1 LTTFISSIIIFSL
14 VIIIHELGHFWAA
27 KSVGIKVHEFSIG
40 MGPEIKSIQGEETKY
55 SIKLFPIGGYVKM
68 EGEDDDSFSEDSF
81 NSKSV
86 LSRLKVIFMGPL
98 MNFILALIIFVIVIG
113 VYGISGNTIAEVES
127 SLNEYKTGLRPG
139 DKIVK
144 INDEKVKYWEEI
156 QEEIS
161 SSSENYKITVERNKE
176 LHEYEV
182 DHNYRYMIGISP
194 EIIEDEYTNTVGF
207 IDETMPAYKGGLRSG
222 DKIISINKVKTNNW
236 NETRELINNSSG
248 NKIELD
254 IERDKEILKL
264 EILPIKQVTIGFY
277 TETQKSISD
286 ILLGSVYKTTYY
298 INLMFN
304 FIIMLVSGKVGSEA
318 IAGPVGIVNMIGQA
332 ASLGFYPLLNLAAF
346 ISINLGFV
354 NLLPIPAL
362 DGSRIL
368 FLLIEKIRGKRIP
381 PDKEGYIHFV
391 GFVLLMALMFFVLYN
406 DIIRILR

>member
-1 LTTFISSIIIFSL
+1 MTTLISSVVVFSL

-27 KSVGIKVHEFSIG
+27 KSVGITVHEFSIG
-40 MGPEIKSIQGEETKY
+40 MGPEIKSIKKGETKY

-81 NSKSV
+81 NSKTV
-86 LSRLKVIFMGPL
+86 FQRLKVIIMGPT
-98 MNFILALIIFVIVIG
+98 MNFVLALIVFVLVIG
-113 VYGISGNTIAEVES
+113 IYGISGNTVEELDN
-127 SLNEYKTGLRPG
+127 SLNEYSAGLRPG
-139 DKIVK
+139 DEIIE

-161 SSSENYKITVERNKE
+161 SSSEEYSITVERENE
-176 LHEYEV
+176 LHTYDV
-182 DHNYRYMIGISP
+182 SHNYRYMIGISP
-194 EIIEDEYTNTVGF
+194 EIVDDEYTNTIGF
-207 IDETMPAYKGGLRSG
+207 IDETMPAYKEGLRSG
-222 DKIISINKVKTNNW
+222 DRIVSINGTKTEEW
-236 NETRELINNSSG
+236 EVTRELINDSRGEEIN
-248 NKIELD
+248 IQVL
-254 IERDKEILKL
+254 RDDETISV
-264 EILPIKQVTIGFY
+264 EVLPKKQITLGFY

-286 ILLGSVYKTTYY
+286 ILLGSIFKTTYY
-298 INLMFN
+298 IGLMFD
-304 FIIMLVSGKVGSEA
+304 FIIMLVSGQVGSES

-332 ASLGFYPLLNLAAF
+332 ANLGFYPLLNLAAF

-368 FLLIEKIRGKRIP
+368 FLIIEKIRGKRIP

-406 DIIRILR
+406 DIMKILR

>member
-1 LTTFISSIIIFSL
+1 MTTLISSVIIFSL

-27 KSVGIKVHEFSIG
+27 KSVGITVHEFSIG
-40 MGPEIKSIQGEETKY
+40 MGPEIKSIQKGETKY

-68 EGEDDDSFSEDSF
+68 EGEDDDSFSKDSF

-86 LSRLKVIFMGPL
+86 LQRLKVIIMGPL
-98 MNFILALIIFVIVIG
+98 MNFVLALIVFVFIIG
-113 VYGISGNTIAEVES
+113 IYGISGNTLEEMDN
-127 SLNEYKTGLRPG
+127 SLNEYEAGLRPG

-161 SSSENYKITVERNKE
+161 ESNESYEITVERNDE
-176 LHEYEV
+176 LHKYSV

-194 EIIEDEYTNTVGF
+194 EIIDDEYTNTIGF
-207 IDETMPAYKGGLRSG
+207 IDETMPAYKEGLRSG
-222 DKIISINKVKTNNW
+222 DKIISINENETNEW
-236 NETRELINNSSG
+236 ALTRELINDSSG
-248 NKIELD
+248 NEINIQVLRDDEKISVEV
-254 IERDKEILKL
+254 
-264 EILPIKQVTIGFY
+264 LPKKQITLGFY
-277 TETQKSISD
+277 TSTQKSLTD
-286 ILLGSVYKTTYY
+286 ILGGSLYKTTYY
-298 INLMFN
+298 IGLMFD
-304 FIIMLVSGKVGSEA
+304 FIVMLVSGQVGSEA

-332 ASLGFYPLLNLAAF
+332 ASLGLYPLLNLAAF

-368 FLLIEKIRGKRIP
+368 FLLVEKIRGKRIP

-406 DIIRILR
+406 DISKILR

>member
-1 LTTFISSIIIFSL
+1 MTTLISSVIIFSL

-27 KSVGIKVHEFSIG
+27 KSVGITVHEFSIG
-40 MGPEIKSIQGEETKY
+40 MGPEIKSIQKGETKY

-68 EGEDDDSFSEDSF
+68 EGEDDDSFSKDSF

-86 LSRLKVIFMGPL
+86 LQRLKVIIMGPL
-98 MNFILALIIFVIVIG
+98 MNFVLALIVFVFVIGI
-113 VYGISGNTIAEVES
+113 YGISGNTLEEIDN
-127 SLNEYKTGLRPG
+127 SLNEYEAGLRPG

-156 QEEIS
+156 QDEIS
-161 SSSENYKITVERNKE
+161 SSNESYEITVERNDE
-176 LHEYEV
+176 LHKYSV

-194 EIIEDEYTNTVGF
+194 EIIDDEYTNTIGF
-207 IDETMPAYKGGLRSG
+207 IDETMPAYKEGLRSG
-222 DKIISINKVKTNNW
+222 DKIISINGNETNEW
-236 NETRELINNSSG
+236 ALTRELINDSSG
-248 NKIELD
+248 NEINIQVLRDNEKIGVEV
-254 IERDKEILKL
+254 
-264 EILPIKQVTIGFY
+264 LPKKQITLGFY
-277 TETQKSISD
+277 TSTQKSLTD
-286 ILLGSVYKTTYY
+286 ILGGSLYKTTYY
-298 INLMFN
+298 IGLMFD
-304 FIIMLVSGKVGSEA
+304 FIVMLVSGQVGSEA

-332 ASLGFYPLLNLAAF
+332 ASLGLYPLLNLAAF

-368 FLLIEKIRGKRIP
+368 FLIVEKIRGKRIP

-406 DIIRILR
+406 DISKILR